1 MPPNSRHEPIIRDE
15 AGPRC
20 TARELSR
27 TRLIVE
33 GNRELYIEP
42 VVFVVSGG
50 RALLAGKPSY
60 IFAKRQPGAMAE
72 VESRHAVF
80 GAVIE
85 ADGTARTV
93 SPPPV
98 NDGKVTAVA
107 ALASDGG
114 GWRMIFAEQD
124 SIATGSPPIVNAYWH
139 GIYDGTRWSAIERL
153 PSSAGKPLLYFNSS
167 DLTQNGDTI
176 VWAALA
182 QVAGSRQGIVIFEK
196 IAGSWSHHI
205 VSTPFA
211 SRVELA
217 HIPGIG
223 FVLAGVHRDTT
234 AASHR
239 SSVFFYP
246 RRSNWELHRKVT
258 PTNNQDLGSAAL
270 LFSEGKG
277 TLSWMARTAD
287 DADSRWEL
295 KAMVGAIADRDESI
309 LTVDRDAIPQFVPV
323 ALPGGQVAWV
333 THHSTDSSDSTETG
347 ELRLVRLSD
356 GTPEMLWRTAHPYL
370 GPFTATAYAT
380 SDVLITGPELDK
392 ERELLVSLLIRVRIQ
407 CDGST
412 TPGD

>member
-1 MPPNSRHEPIIRDE
+1 MPPSARHEPIIRDE
-15 AGPRC
+15 AGPQC
-20 TARELSR
+20 TARELAR

-33 GNRELYIEP
+33 GDRELYVEP

-50 RALLAGKPSY
+50 RTLLAGKPSY
-60 IFAKRQPGAMAE
+60 IFTRRSSGAMAE
-72 VESRHAVF
+72 VESRHTVF

-114 GWRMIFAEQD
+114 GWRVIFAEQD

-139 GIYDGTRWSAIERL
+139 GIYDGTRWSTIERL
-153 PSSAGKPLLYFNSS
+153 PSPPGKPLLYFNSS

-176 VWAALA
+176 VWAALV

-217 HIPGIG
+217 HIPGMG

-234 AASHR
+234 AASSR
-239 SSVFFYP
+239 SSVFFHA

-258 PTNNQDLGSAAL
+258 PSNNQDLGSAAL

-277 TLSWMARTAD
+277 TLSWIARPPGG
-287 DADSRWEL
+287 ADSRWEL
-295 KAMVGAIADRDESI
+295 NAMVGGIVDRDESI
-309 LTVDRDAIPQFVPV
+309 LTVDRDATPQFAPV
-323 ALPGGQVAWV
+323 AIPGGDVAWV
-333 THHSTDSSDSTETG
+333 IHHSTDSSDSTETG

-356 GTPEMLWRTAHPYL
+356 GTPEMLWRTAQPYL

-380 SDVLITGPELDK
+380 SDVLIAGPELDK

-407 CDGST
+407 CDRST
-412 TPGD
+412 APGD